1 MTSLSKSTLPE
12 SCITFYSQGDPD
24 EVMRISAE
32 GVQVNPKFT
41 TDEATDA
48 VIKALDI
55 WVRGMVAKA
64 LEAEREAIYK
74 AAEEAP
80 ARGDARETRQNILHA
95 IRTRGNQ

>member
-1 MTSLSKSTLPE
+1 MTSLSRSMPE

-55 WVRGMVAKA
+55 WVRGLVAKA
-64 LEAEREAIYK
+64 VEAEREECAKVCAQLKGEMYSVNGCV
-74 AAEEAP
+74 A
-80 ARGDARETRQNILHA
+80 A
-95 IRTRGNQ
+95 IRARGNQ

>member
-1 MTSLSKSTLPE
+1 MTSLSKSPMLGTG
-12 SCITFYSQGDPD
+12 ITFYSQGNPD
-24 EVMRISAE
+24 EVMRISSE
-32 GVQVNPKFT
+32 GVKVNPKFT

-48 VIKALDI
+48 VIKALDM